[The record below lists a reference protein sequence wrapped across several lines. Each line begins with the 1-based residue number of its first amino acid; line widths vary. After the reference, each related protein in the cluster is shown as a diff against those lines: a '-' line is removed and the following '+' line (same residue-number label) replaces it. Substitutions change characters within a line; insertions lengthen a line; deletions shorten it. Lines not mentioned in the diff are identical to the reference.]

1 MGRARS
7 LVLAAAMPALAC
19 LPDRFEALSEDS
31 PVTTIGLGLPEQVEL
46 SIALTVA
53 ADDEGRGR
61 VLFAAGPSLLGWYQ
75 LGERGGRLRFAT
87 PELLA
92 QLGMH
97 DAPQLTGLAVVE
109 TKSVAEGLVR
119 VAAHE
124 GAPDRIVRFR
134 VADFSR
140 PSAPELD
147 MLVYPWVADPAPAL
161 HGPLAAVQLDDGLS
175 EALSSSE
182 DGLFIWDALGTRA
195 SEYAAARALVLA
207 EDPSAFDHDPS
218 QGFALTHCPELRPS
232 AIAGG
237 RLLADQRRA
246 AAVLE
251 HDRLTFVGPETAAQH
266 SVIGAPI
273 YACELATLALPSGAA
288 SLLVVDLDYD
298 GNEDLLVGAPASN
311 EVWLYE
317 NHGDGLP
324 PTPTLTLQSEER
336 GGFGSSLAHVELG
349 GDAPDVL
356 VVGAP
361 SSRVEGK
368 ANVGRV
374 YVFARD
380 GELLTTLADLEPRTN
395 SRHGLGVH
403 GLDLPGREELVV
415 SGARELR
422 IHWTAFATD
431 PRP

>member
-1 MGRARS
+1 M
-7 LVLAAAMPALAC
+7 LW
-19 LPDRFEALSEDS
+19 
-31 PVTTIGLGLPEQVEL
+31 
-46 SIALTVA
+46 
-53 ADDEGRGR
+53 
-61 VLFAAGPSLLGWYQ
+61 LFAKPLG
-75 LGERGGRLRFAT
+75 
-87 PELLA
+87 
-92 QLGMH
+92 
-97 DAPQLTGLAVVE
+97 
-109 TKSVAEGLVR
+109 
-119 VAAHE
+119 
-124 GAPDRIVRFR
+124 
-134 VADFSR
+134 
-140 PSAPELD
+140 
-147 MLVYPWVADPAPAL
+147 
-161 HGPLAAVQLDDGLS
+161 
-175 EALSSSE
+175 
-182 DGLFIWDALGTRA
+182 
-195 SEYAAARALVLA
+195 
-207 EDPSAFDHDPS
+207 
-218 QGFALTHCPELRPS
+218 
-232 AIAGG
+232 
-237 RLLADQRRA
+237 
-246 AAVLE
+246 
-251 HDRLTFVGPETAAQH
+251 
-266 SVIGAPI
+266 
-273 YACELATLALPSGAA
+273 
-288 SLLVVDLDYD
+288 
-298 GNEDLLVGAPASN
+298 
-311 EVWLYE
+311 WLYE